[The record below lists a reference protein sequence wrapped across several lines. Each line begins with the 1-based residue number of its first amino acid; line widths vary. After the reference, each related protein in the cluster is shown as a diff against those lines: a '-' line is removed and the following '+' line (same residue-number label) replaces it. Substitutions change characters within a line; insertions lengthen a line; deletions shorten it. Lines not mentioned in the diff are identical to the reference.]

1 MKTIFSKLYVR
12 YEKRIDL
19 QNIMLALKQFIS
31 VYLMNGIFQTSTLF
45 IQVYLNRLNVEY
57 LHVLMRI

>member
-12 YEKRIDL
+12 YEKTIDL